1 MKKLKTGILGLD
13 SLLDGGFNEH
23 SATIMVGSAG
33 TGKTTMALQFL
44 RRGLETGSDAIYITL
59 EESRAQILAEAK
71 SMGWDEIEK
80 FAEDGRLVFLEA
92 GGKDLADFIKEELP
106 GFVKEWEGSHA
117 RIVIDP
123 LTPVIWAYQE
133 KYEQR
138 ALISELF
145 KQTKRVGTVLS
156 TVEEHGTTGEMTGAE
171 TIIPMYLADTVV
183 HLNVLGMGEFQR
195 QVKVSKS
202 RQSWHDEGGHPYR
215 FVLGIGFVVDTS
227 AVVGKQTKKLDIK
240 DKQTV
245 QEIGNQEH
253 MKRLVAYLE
262 KADLGDMTPGQ
273 IIEMLKED
281 YRVAQ

>member
-1 MKKLKTGILGLD
+1 M
-13 SLLDGGFNEH
+13 
-23 SATIMVGSAG
+23 
-33 TGKTTMALQFL
+33 
-44 RRGLETGSDAIYITL
+44 ETGSDGIYITL
-59 EESRAQILAEAK
+59 EESRAQIIDEAR
-71 SMGWDEIEK
+71 SMGWDDIEK
-80 FAEDGRLVFLEA
+80 FVDDGRLVFLEA

-123 LTPVIWAYQE
+123 LTPVIWAYQD

-145 KQTKRVGTVLS
+145 KQTKRMGTVVS

-183 HLNVLGMGEFQR
+183 HLNVLGMGELQR
-195 QVKVSKS
+195 QVKVTKS
-202 RQSWHDEGGHPYR
+202 RQSWHSEGGHPYR

-227 AVVGKQTKKLDIK
+227 SVVGKKTAKLDIK
-240 DKQTV
+240 DKQIV
-245 QEIGNQEH
+245 QEIGNQEQ
-253 MKRLVAYLE
+253 MKRLVGYLE

-281 YRVAQ
+281 YRVAP